1 MTILIASFVAGVFAK
16 LIATRAFQKR
26 SFVPRLQ
33 SRYTRIG
40 ELIHQLVVAY
50 LLVHIGLVG
59 GAEIAREGITRFA
72 LPGSLS
78 IGLALTM
85 FLVAEALATGLR
97 IADHATRI
105 SLAAHF
111 GSVSVG
117 TFAATQAFLS
127 SRNIPFDPSSAAW
140 LTLMEIPSVLI
151 GAVLVG
157 DGIQSL
163 KQILRDRDI
172 MLLLGSLG
180 LGYVLGPAMVERLA
194 FVVVEPFE
202 AVLMYFLFD
211 MGQRAGRYIVRP
223 REGGTKLIL
232 FGILMPNIGG
242 SLGVL
247 VSRLAGMAIGDT
259 ILLSV
264 LSASASYVAATA
276 VMGKLVSPKAIATSL
291 TVSLGVT
298 LPWNI
303 LIGIP
308 LYTQLA
314 QGGVLSS
321 LMMSLNLLVA
331 FSVALVVIGIR
342 ILAWFNNSVVQIAH
356 SNESADVPVEWKQ
369 SRISQRRLILANI
382 NSSIRHLSKKISRHL
397 GRIFSWARD
406 GPTLAQS
413 LSGQAILVTVE
424 A

>member
-26 SFVPRLQ
+26 AFVLRLQ

-85 FLVAEALATGLR
+85 FLVAGALATGLR

-127 SRNIPFDPSSAAW
+127 SHNIPFDPSSAAW

-151 GAVLVG
+151 GAVLIG

-180 LGYVLGPAMVERLA
+180 LGYVLGPAMLERLA

-202 AVLMYFLFD
+202 AVLTYFLFD
-211 MGQRAGRYIVRP
+211 MGQRAGRYIVRL

-276 VMGKLVSPKAIATSL
+276 VMGKLVSPKAIAMSL

-314 QGGVLSS
+314 QGGVLSF
-321 LMMSLNLLVA
+321 LLISLNLLVA
-331 FSVALVVIGIR
+331 SIVALVVIGIR
-342 ILAWFNNSVVQIAH
+342 ILAWFNNSAVQIAH
-356 SNESADVPVEWKQ
+356 SNESADVPIEWKQ
-369 SRISQRRLILANI
+369 LRISQRRLILTDI
-382 NSSIRHLSKKISRHL
+382 NSPIRYLSKKISKHM

-406 GPTLAQS
+406 GPMLARN
-413 LSGQAILVTVE
+413 LSSQAILVNVE